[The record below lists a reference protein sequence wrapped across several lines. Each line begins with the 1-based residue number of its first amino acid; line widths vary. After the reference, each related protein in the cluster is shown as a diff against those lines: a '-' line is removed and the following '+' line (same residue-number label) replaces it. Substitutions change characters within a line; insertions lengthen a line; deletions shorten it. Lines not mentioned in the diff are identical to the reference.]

1 MERLWSR
8 GLDGDVLRVGLKMRW
23 RRRLVPSRRSRASGP
38 TGTLRQLALA
48 ILVAGCLGCVP
59 QPEDAVVVYS
69 AADREYASPIFGAFQ
84 RRHPGT
90 EVVPVFD
97 VESTKTVGLV
107 ARIEAERDRP
117 RCDVFWNNEI
127 MHTLRLERQG
137 LLQPIG
143 WDIPSDWPADL
154 RAADGSWVGFAMRAR
169 ILLVNREVLTDPG
182 AYPRSVLELAD
193 PKWKGRCA
201 VAEPLAGTTATHFA
215 VLDHVLGPEKAAELF
230 AAIRANAVVLSGNKQ
245 VALAVSSG
253 QVAWGLTDT
262 DDGLIER
269 DAGLPVEIVFPDQDP
284 EGLGALR
291 IPNTVCV
298 IRGCPHPRAA
308 AALANFLVSED
319 IEGRLALGPS
329 GQIPARPGHPQRSRA
344 QGEQEVRWMHVD
356 FHPPAQRWPE
366 LAEQLRRLFR
376 GS

>member
-1 MERLWSR
+1 MPGKQGPAAGRTSRL
-8 GLDGDVLRVGLKMRW
+8 L
-23 RRRLVPSRRSRASGP
+23 RRRPPHARLPDSDRARRTVRAAP
-38 TGTLRQLALA
+38 LALGFLLA
-48 ILVAGCLGCVP
+48 MASGCVP

-69 AADREYASPIFGAFQ
+69 AADREYASPIFGAFE
-84 RRHPGT
+84 RRHGGT

-107 ARIEAERDRP
+107 ARIEAERARP

-127 MHTLRLERQG
+127 LHTLRLQRKG
-137 LLQPIG
+137 LLEPIH
-143 WDIPSDWPADL
+143 WDIPADWPADL
-154 RAADGSWVGFAMRAR
+154 RAQDGTWVGFALRAR
-169 ILLVNREVLTDPG
+169 ILLVNREL
-182 AYPRSVLELAD
+182 LAD
-193 PKWKGRCA
+193 PDEYPGSVMDLAAPEWKGRCA

-215 VLDHVLGPEKAAELF
+215 VLDHALGSEKAAELF

-245 VALAVSSG
+245 VAQAVSSG

-262 DDGLIER
+262 DDGLLEQ
-269 DAGLPVEIVFPDQDP
+269 DAGLPVAIVFPDQQSG
-284 EGLGALR
+284 GLGTLR

-298 IRGCPHPRAA
+298 IRRCPHPRAA

-329 GQIPARPGHPQRSRA
+329 GQIPARPNHPQKSRV
-344 QGEQEVRWMHVD
+344 QGDREIRWMQVD
-356 FHPPAQRWPE
+356 FRPAAERWPE
-366 LAEQLRRLFR
+366 LADELRRLFR